1 MPSPF
6 GSFVSLCVIGFFAFF
21 SYDMIRAPVL
31 PLFAEHLGASPG
43 LVGFIVAASTLTGVC
58 VKLPAGVLS
67 DRFGRRLLMGA
78 GVTVFAVA
86 PFGYFFVTQ
95 VWQLILLRF
104 AHGLATAIFTPVT
117 LAVVADLYPA
127 QRGETIGWYSALRQS
142 GTLLGR
148 TGGGAL
154 VDASGFPAVFA
165 ACGAIGV
172 VILGVFGF
180 SSAGR
185 QRSAVIESRGGTPG
199 KTGRDAPLSRRQLWE
214 GAVEI
219 ARHPVIIASSL
230 MQGLQMMADG
240 ALMAF
245 LPLYGLSVGLTPTR
259 IGFLFGLQGIVSIL
273 TRPVM
278 GRLSDR
284 VGRAPMIVMGLFT
297 CAAAFALLSLTETFP
312 TMVLPALLIG
322 VGGAVVASSTSAY
335 VADLSGSRSMGS
347 AMGVFGML
355 MDIGHAGGPLVAGLL
370 VGAFGYHPA
379 FLSIAGLLLAGVV
392 GFLSVDHRMRT
403 TMGGGGGS

>member
-6 GSFVSLCVIGFFAFF
+6 GSFVSLCVIGFFAFL
-21 SYDMIRAPVL
+21 SYDMIRAPLL

-67 DRFGRRLLMGA
+67 DRVGRRLLMGA

-86 PFGYFFVTQ
+86 PYGYFFVTQ

-104 AHGLATAIFTPVT
+104 GHGLATALFTPVA

-165 ACGAIGV
+165 VCGAIGV
-172 VILGVFGF
+172 VIFGVFGF

-185 QRSAVIESRGGTPG
+185 QRTAAPH
-199 KTGRDAPLSRRQLWE
+199 DAPLSRRQLWE

-245 LPLYGLSVGLTPTR
+245 LPLYGLTVGLTPTR
-259 IGFLFGLQGIVSIL
+259 IGLLFGLQGIISIL

-297 CAAAFALLSLTETFP
+297 CAAAFALLPLTATFV
-312 TMVLPALLIG
+312 TMAVPALLFGI
-322 VGGAVVASSTSAY
+322 GGAVVASSTSAY

-370 VGAFGYHPA
+370 VGAFGYRPA
-379 FLSIAGLLLAGVV
+379 FIVIAVLLLIGMT
-392 GFLSVDHRMRT
+392 GFLVVERAKISRR
-403 TMGGGGGS
+403 

>member
-1 MPSPF
+1 VPSRF
-6 GSFVSLCVIGFFAFF
+6 GSFVSLCVIGFFAFL
-21 SYDMIRAPVL
+21 SYDMIRAPLL

-95 VWQLILLRF
+95 IWQLILLRF
-104 AHGLATAIFTPVT
+104 THGLATAIFTPVT

-154 VDASGFPAVFA
+154 VDASGFPSVFA
-165 ACGAIGV
+165 VCGAIGV

-185 QRSAVIESRGGTPG
+185 QRAASH
-199 KTGRDAPLSRRQLWE
+199 DAPLSRGQLWE
-214 GAVEI
+214 GAVEM
-219 ARHPVIIASSL
+219 ARHPMIIASSL

-245 LPLYGLSVGLTPTR
+245 LPLYGLMMGLTPTR
-259 IGFLFGLQGIVSIL
+259 IGLLFGLQGIVSIL

-284 VGRAPMIVMGLFT
+284 LGRAPMIIMGLFT
-297 CAAAFALLSLTETFP
+297 CAAAFALLPLTVTFG
-312 TMVLPALLIG
+312 TMAAPALLFG

-370 VGAFGYHPA
+370 VAAFGYRPA
-379 FLSIAGLLLAGVV
+379 FLTIAILLLLGVGLFV
-392 GFLSVDHRMRT
+392 LVERVKISDK
-403 TMGGGGGS
+403 